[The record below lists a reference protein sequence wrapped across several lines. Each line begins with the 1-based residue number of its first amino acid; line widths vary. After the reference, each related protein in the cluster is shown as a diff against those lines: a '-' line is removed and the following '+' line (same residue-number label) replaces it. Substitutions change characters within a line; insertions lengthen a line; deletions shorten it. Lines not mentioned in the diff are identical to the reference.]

1 MQTRRSLAAIALAFG
16 LVVAACGS
24 PAPAETTAP
33 EEAGVVGSNP
43 LEVTVS
49 DHAFERLGIE
59 TAPIS
64 AATGGALSVPYAAI
78 LYDPDGKTWVYA
90 QAEARVFVRTPVDI
104 DRIADGVATLK
115 SGPAAGT
122 AVVVVGTEELY
133 GAESG
138 VGDPE

>member
-1 MQTRRSLAAIALAFG
+1 MQSRRSLAAIALAFG

-24 PAPAETTAP
+24 SAPAETTAP
-33 EEAGVVGSNP
+33 EEAGVVGSNK

-49 DHAFERLGIE
+49 DHAFERLGIQ
-59 TAPIS
+59 TAPI
-64 AATGGALSVPYAAI
+64 ATATGGVLSVPYAAI

-90 QAEARVFVRTPVDI
+90 QAEARVFVRTPVDVE
-104 DRIADGVATLK
+104 RIADGVATLK

-133 GAESG
+133 G
-138 VGDPE
+138 

>member
-1 MQTRRSLAAIALAFG
+1 MQTRRSIATIAIAFG
-16 LVVAACGS
+16 LAVTACGS
-24 PAPAETTAP
+24 PAPSETAAP
-33 EEAGVVGSNP
+33 EEAGVAGTNP

-49 DHAFERLGIE
+49 EHAFERLGIKTE
-59 TAPIS
+59 PI
-64 AATGGALSVPYAAI
+64 ATGSGGALSVPYAAI

-90 QAEARVFVRTPVDI
+90 QADARVFVRTPVDV

>member
-24 PAPAETTAP
+24 SAPAETTAP

-49 DHAFERLGIE
+49 DHAFQRLGIQ
-59 TAPIS
+59 TAPITAS
-64 AATGGALSVPYAAI
+64 GGALSVPYAAI
-78 LYDPDGKTWVYA
+78 LYDPDGKTWVYT
-90 QAEARVFVRTPVDI
+90 QSQARVFVRTPVDVE
-104 DRIADGVATLK
+104 RIADGVATLK

>member
-1 MQTRRSLAAIALAFG
+1 MQTRRSFAAVALAFG
-16 LVVAACGS
+16 LVLAACGS
-24 PAPAETTAP
+24 LAPAETTAP

-59 TAPIS
+59 TAPI
-64 AATGGALSVPYAAI
+64 AATGGTLSVPYAAI
-78 LYDPDGKTWVYA
+78 LYDPEGKTWVYA
-90 QAEARVFVRTPVDI
+90 QSQARVFVRTPVDVE
-104 DRIADGVATLK
+104 RIADGVATLK